1 MNKDVAPLKKVR
13 VRGKSFL
20 AHNFN
25 KAKLADIDQATQL
38 DTETM
43 PLKTKTK
50 KLKEKIILRKLNETF
65 LLSPWNISIYNENK
79 ENIFY

>member
-1 MNKDVAPLKKVR
+1 MNKSFAPLKKVR

-25 KAKLADIDQATQL
+25 KSKVGEIEATL
-38 DTETM
+38 LETGTM
-43 PLKTKTK
+43 PLKTKNK
-50 KLKEKIILRKLNETF
+50 KAKEKPLLRKLNETF